1 MGRVDRIRQN
11 IVAKIVASEGWW
23 EGNILQTHP
32 LSAATQNLIETHL
45 LRQTMGRRRR
55 HILLQL
61 MDLSNR
67 DLQD

>member
-32 LSAATQNLIETHL
+32 LSAATQNLIASHL
-45 LRQTMGRRRR
+45 LRQTLGRRRR
-55 HILLQL
+55 QILLQL
-61 MDLSNR
+61 MDLTNR
-67 DLQD
+67 DFQD